1 MMIMKVYYNTPRSQ
15 FGDKDDKD
23 NKDKDKNNN
32 KTTTL
37 IQNHHM
43 SLITN
48 KV

>member
-1 MMIMKVYYNTPRSQ
+1 MIMKVYYNTPRSQ

-23 NKDKDKNNN
+23 KDKNNN

-37 IQNHHM
+37 IQNHHT

>member
-15 FGDKDDKD
+15 FGDKDET
-23 NKDKDKNNN
+23 DKDKNNT

-37 IQNHHM
+37 IQNHHT